1 MMRTQA
7 GLICRLPIQQG
18 ICQENL
24 QERNGNMLYENKE
37 IIERAILCGVH
48 TGAIDVLSDTT
59 EETISELER
68 LADTAGAETVGF
80 MIQNKSQIEKATYI
94 GEGKIEELKN
104 ACGELEANL
113 VIFDDELSPMQIRN
127 LEDRLNVRVIDR
139 SMLILDIFARH
150 AVTGEGKIQVELAQ
164 LKYLLPRLTGM
175 GSKLS
180 RLGGGV
186 GTRGPGETKL
196 ETDRRHIYR
205 RIDHL
210 KEELREVK
218 KHRELLRLRR
228 KKENRYMVAI
238 VGYTNAG
245 KSTLLNHLTGADV
258 LAQDK
263 LFATLDPTIRGLTL
277 SDKREIMLVDTVGF
291 IRKLPHHLVEAFKS
305 PLEEAVYADLLL
317 IVADGADSEVDMHLE
332 IVSRLLSDIG
342 AADKPKM
349 VVFNK
354 SDLIPEDK
362 NLTVL
367 SGGAP
372 FVEISAKTGTGID
385 KLLALLE
392 DLVPG
397 KKKKIT
403 LLIPY
408 AMGHIVSELHS
419 NQTILD
425 ESYEANGTRITTL
438 LDAVS
443 YGKYRDYILEEHNE

>member
-1 MMRTQA
+1 MIT
-7 GLICRLPIQQG
+7 
-18 ICQENL
+18 ENI
-24 QERNGNMLYENKE
+24 E
-37 IIERAILCGVH
+37 IVERAILCGVH
-48 TGAIDVLSDTT
+48 TGTVDTLSDTT
-59 EETISELER
+59 EETIAELTR
-68 LADTAGAETVGF
+68 LADTAGAETVGY
-80 MIQNKSQIEKATYI
+80 MIQKKSQIEKATYI

-113 VIFDDELSPMQIRN
+113 VIFDDELSPIQIRN

-196 ETDRRHIYR
+196 ETDRRHIHR

-210 KEELREVK
+210 KDELLEVK
-218 KHRELLRLRR
+218 KHRELLRNRR

-245 KSTLLNHLTGADV
+245 KSTILNKLTGADV

-305 PLEEAVYADLLL
+305 TLEEAVYADLLM
-317 IVADGADSEVDMHLE
+317 IVADGADTEVDMHLE

-342 AADKPKM
+342 AHDKPKF

-354 SDLIPEDK
+354 SDLIPDDK
-362 NLTVL
+362 NLSVL
-367 SGGAP
+367 AGGAP
-372 FVEISAKTGTGID
+372 FVEISAKNGTGID
-385 KLLALLE
+385 KLLLMLE

-397 KKKKIT
+397 KKKEVT

-408 AMGHIVSELHS
+408 HMGQILSQIHGT
-419 NQTILD
+419 QTVLC
-425 ESYEANGTRITTL
+425 ESYEEQGTRVTAL

-443 YGKYRDYILEEHNE
+443 YSKYREFVLEESNE

>member
-1 MMRTQA
+1 MMF
-7 GLICRLPIQQG
+7 
-18 ICQENL
+18 
-24 QERNGNMLYENKE
+24 YENEE

-59 EETISELER
+59 EETIAELER
-68 LADTAGAETVGF
+68 LADTAGAETVGY
-80 MIQNKSQIEKATYI
+80 MIQNKSQIEKSTYI

-164 LKYLLPRLTGM
+164 LRYLLPRLTGM

-196 ETDRRHIYR
+196 ETDKRHIYR

-210 KEELREVK
+210 KEELAEVK
-218 KHRELLRLRR
+218 KHRELLRSRR

-245 KSTLLNHLTGADV
+245 KSTLLNQLTGADV

-291 IRKLPHHLVEAFKS
+291 IRKLPHHLIEAFKS
-305 PLEEAVYADLLL
+305 TLEEAVYADLLL

-372 FVEISAKTGTGID
+372 FVEISAKEGTGID
-385 KLLALLE
+385 RLLSRLE

-408 AMGHIVSELHS
+408 SQGHIVSELHT
-419 NQTILD
+419 NQTIL
-425 ESYEANGTRITTL
+425 EENYEANGTRITAL
-438 LDAVS
+438 LDAVAYS
-443 YGKYRDYILEEHNE
+443 KYREFVTEEHNE

>member
-1 MMRTQA
+1 
-7 GLICRLPIQQG
+7 
-18 ICQENL
+18 
-24 QERNGNMLYENKE
+24 
-37 IIERAILCGVH
+37 
-48 TGAIDVLSDTT
+48 
-59 EETISELER
+59 
-68 LADTAGAETVGF
+68 
-80 MIQNKSQIEKATYI
+80 
-94 GEGKIEELKN
+94 
-104 ACGELEANL
+104 
-113 VIFDDELSPMQIRN
+113 MQIRN

-164 LKYLLPRLTGM
+164 LRYLLPRLTGM

-210 KEELREVK
+210 KEELAEVK
-218 KHRELLRLRR
+218 KHRELLRTRR

-291 IRKLPHHLVEAFKS
+291 IRKLPHHLIEAFKS
-305 PLEEAVYADLLL
+305 TLEEAVYADLLL

-342 AADKPKM
+342 ASDKPKI

-354 SDLIPEDK
+354 SDLIPDDK

-372 FVEISAKTGTGID
+372 FVEISAKEGTGIE
-385 KLLALLE
+385 KLLAKLE

-408 AMGHIVSELHS
+408 SQGQIVSELHA
-419 NQTILD
+419 NQIIMEET
-425 ESYEANGTRITTL
+425 YEADGTRITTL
-438 LDAVS
+438 LDAIS
-443 YGKYRDYILEEHNE
+443 YSKYRDYITEEHNE

>member
-1 MMRTQA
+1 MKI
-7 GLICRLPIQQG
+7 LIT
-18 ICQENL
+18 ENI
-24 QERNGNMLYENKE
+24 EVV
-37 IIERAILCGVH
+37 ERAVLCGVH
-48 TGAIDVLSDTT
+48 TDNIDTLSDTT
-59 EETISELER
+59 EETIKELER
-68 LADTAGAETVGF
+68 LADTAGAETVGY

-94 GEGKIEELKN
+94 GDGKIEELKN
-104 ACGELEANL
+104 ACAELSANL
-113 VIFDDELSPMQIRN
+113 VIFDDELSPIQIRN
-127 LEDRLNVRVIDR
+127 LEDRLNIRVIDR

-196 ETDRRHIYR
+196 ETDRRHIHR
-205 RIDHL
+205 RITHL
-210 KEELREVK
+210 KEELLEVK
-218 KHRELLRLRR
+218 KHRELLRTRR

-245 KSTLLNHLTGADV
+245 KSTILNRLTGANV
-258 LAQDK
+258 LTEDK

-291 IRKLPHHLVEAFKS
+291 IRKLPHHLIEAFKS
-305 PLEEAVYADLLL
+305 TLEEAVYADLLM
-317 IVADGADSEVDMHLE
+317 IVADGADTEASMHLE

-342 AADKPKM
+342 VDDKPRL

-372 FVEISAKTGTGID
+372 FVEISAKEGSGIE
-385 KLLALLE
+385 KLLLMLE

-397 KKKKIT
+397 KKKETT

-408 AMGHIVSELHS
+408 SMGQILSQIHE
-419 NQTILD
+419 NQTVLK
-425 ESYEANGTRITTL
+425 ESYEADGTRITAL

-443 YGKYRDYILEEHNE
+443 YAKYREFVVEDNNE

>member
-1 MMRTQA
+1 MV
-7 GLICRLPIQQG
+7 
-18 ICQENL
+18 
-24 QERNGNMLYENKE
+24 NMLYENE
-37 IIERAILCGVH
+37 ELIERAILCGVH
-48 TGAIDVLSDTT
+48 TGAVDVLSDTT
-59 EETISELER
+59 EETIAELER
-68 LADTAGAETVGF
+68 LADTAGAETVGY

-94 GEGKIEELKN
+94 GEGKIEELKY

-210 KEELREVK
+210 KEELSEVK
-218 KHRELLRLRR
+218 KHRELLRSRR

-245 KSTLLNHLTGADV
+245 KSTLLNQLTGADV

-277 SDKREIMLVDTVGF
+277 SDKREVMLVDTVGF
-291 IRKLPHHLVEAFKS
+291 IRKLPHHLIEAFKS
-305 PLEEAVYADLLL
+305 TLEEAVYADLLM

-372 FVEISAKTGTGID
+372 FVEISAKEGTGID
-385 KLLALLE
+385 KLLATLE

-408 AMGHIVSELHS
+408 AQGQIVSELHA
-419 NQTILD
+419 NQTILEED
-425 ESYEANGTRITTL
+425 YEAEGTRIMAL
-438 LDAVS
+438 LDAIS
-443 YGKYRDYILEEHNE
+443 YSKYREFVTEEHNE

>member
-1 MMRTQA
+1 MIT
-7 GLICRLPIQQG
+7 
-18 ICQENL
+18 ENI
-24 QERNGNMLYENKE
+24 EVV
-37 IIERAILCGVH
+37 ERAVLCGVH
-48 TGAIDVLSDTT
+48 TGTADTLSDTT
-59 EETISELER
+59 EETIAELER
-68 LADTAGAETVGF
+68 LADTAGAVTVGY

-94 GEGKIEELKN
+94 GDGKIEELKN
-104 ACGELEANL
+104 ACYELEANL

-127 LEDRLNVRVIDR
+127 LEERLDIRVIDR

-175 GSKLS
+175 GSKMS

-196 ETDRRHIYR
+196 ETDKRHIHR
-205 RIDHL
+205 RITHL
-210 KEELREVK
+210 KEELSEVK
-218 KHRELLRLRR
+218 KHRELLRSRR

-245 KSTLLNHLTGADV
+245 KSTILNRLTGADV

-291 IRKLPHHLVEAFKS
+291 IRKLPHHLIEAFKS
-305 PLEEAVYADLLL
+305 TLEEAVYADLLMV
-317 IVADGADSEVDMHLE
+317 VADGADPEVDMHLE
-332 IVSRLLSDIG
+332 IVSKLLSDIG
-342 AADKPKM
+342 ANDKPKF

-372 FVEISAKTGTGID
+372 FVEISAKEGTGINR
-385 KLLALLE
+385 LLSVLE
-392 DLVPG
+392 ELVPG
-397 KKKKIT
+397 KKKEVT

-408 AMGHIVSELHS
+408 SCGQILSQIHE
-419 NQTILD
+419 NQTVL
-425 ESYEANGTRITTL
+425 EETYEADGTRITAM

-443 YGKYRDYILEEHNE
+443 YSKYREYVTEEHNE

>member
-1 MMRTQA
+1 M
-7 GLICRLPIQQG
+7 P
-18 ICQENL
+18 
-24 QERNGNMLYENKE
+24 ERNGKMLYENEE
-37 IIERAILCGVH
+37 IIERAVLCGVH
-48 TGAIDVLSDTT
+48 TGAVDVLSDTT
-59 EETISELER
+59 EETIAELER
-68 LADTAGAETVGF
+68 LADTAGAETVGY

-104 ACGELEANL
+104 ACAELEANL

-164 LKYLLPRLTGM
+164 LRYLLPRLTGM

-210 KEELREVK
+210 KEELSEVK
-218 KHRELLRLRR
+218 KHRELLRSRR

-263 LFATLDPTIRGLTL
+263 LFATLDPTIRGITL

-291 IRKLPHHLVEAFKS
+291 IRKLPHHLIEAFKS
-305 PLEEAVYADLLL
+305 TLEEAVYADLLL
-317 IVADGADSEVDMHLE
+317 IVADGADTEVDMHLE
-332 IVSRLLSDIG
+332 IVSRLLSDVG

-354 SDLIPEDK
+354 SDLIPDDK

-372 FVEISAKTGTGID
+372 FVEISAKEGTGID
-385 KLLALLE
+385 RLLSKLE

-397 KKKKIT
+397 KKKKTT

-408 AMGHIVSELHS
+408 SMGQIVSELHA
-419 NQTILD
+419 NQTILE
-425 ESYEANGTRITTL
+425 ESYEAEGTRITTL

-443 YGKYRDYILEEHNE
+443 YSKYRDYITEDSNE

>member
-1 MMRTQA
+1 MIT
-7 GLICRLPIQQG
+7 
-18 ICQENL
+18 ENI
-24 QERNGNMLYENKE
+24 K
-37 IIERAILCGVH
+37 IVERAVLCGVH
-48 TGAIDVLSDTT
+48 TGSADTLSDTT
-59 EETISELER
+59 QETIAELER
-68 LADTAGAETVGF
+68 LADTAGAVTCGY

-94 GEGKIEELKN
+94 GEGKIDELKN
-104 ACGELEANL
+104 ACQELEANL
-113 VIFDDELSPMQIRN
+113 VIFDDELSPIQIRN
-127 LEDRLNVRVIDR
+127 LEERLNIRVIDR

-196 ETDRRHIYR
+196 ETDRRHIHR

-210 KEELREVK
+210 KEELSEVK
-218 KHRELLRLRR
+218 KHRELLRSRR

-245 KSTLLNHLTGADV
+245 KSTLLNQLTGADV

-291 IRKLPHHLVEAFKS
+291 IRKLPHHLIEAFKS
-305 PLEEAVYADLLL
+305 TLEEAVYADLLML
-317 IVADGADSEVDMHLE
+317 VADGADSEVDMHLE

-342 AADKPKM
+342 ANDKPKF

-372 FVEISAKTGTGID
+372 FVEISAKNGTGID
-385 KLLALLE
+385 KLLSMLE

-397 KKKKIT
+397 KKKEVT

-408 AMGHIVSELHS
+408 SMGQILSQIHE
-419 NQTILD
+419 NQTVL
-425 ESYEANGTRITTL
+425 EETFEAGGTRIKTM
-438 LDAVS
+438 LDAIS
-443 YGKYRDYILEEHNE
+443 YSKYREYIVGENDE

>member
-1 MMRTQA
+1 
-7 GLICRLPIQQG
+7 
-18 ICQENL
+18 
-24 QERNGNMLYENKE
+24 MLYENEE

-48 TGAIDVLSDTT
+48 TGAVDVLSDTT
-59 EETISELER
+59 EETIAELER
-68 LADTAGAETVGF
+68 LADTAGAETVGY

-164 LKYLLPRLTGM
+164 LRYLLPRLTGM

-218 KHRELLRLRR
+218 KHRELLRTRR

-291 IRKLPHHLVEAFKS
+291 IRKLPHHLIEAFKS
-305 PLEEAVYADLLL
+305 TLEEAVYADLLL

-372 FVEISAKTGTGID
+372 FVEISAKEGTGID
-385 KLLALLE
+385 KLLAKLE

-408 AMGHIVSELHS
+408 SQGQIVSEIHA
-419 NQTILD
+419 NQSILD
-425 ESYEANGTRITTL
+425 ESYETEGTRITAL
-438 LDAVS
+438 LDAVTYS
-443 YGKYRDYILEEHNE
+443 KYREFVTEEHNE

>member
-1 MMRTQA
+1 
-7 GLICRLPIQQG
+7 
-18 ICQENL
+18 
-24 QERNGNMLYENKE
+24 MLYENE
-37 IIERAILCGVH
+37 ELIERAILCGVH
-48 TGAIDVLSDTT
+48 TGAVDILSDTT
-59 EETISELER
+59 EETIAELER
-68 LADTAGAETVGF
+68 LADTAGAETAGY

-104 ACGELEANL
+104 ACAELEANL

-210 KEELREVK
+210 KEELSEVK
-218 KHRELLRLRR
+218 KHRELLRSRR

-245 KSTLLNHLTGADV
+245 KSTLLNQLTGADV

-277 SDKREIMLVDTVGF
+277 SDKREVMLVDTVGF
-291 IRKLPHHLVEAFKS
+291 IRKLPHHLIEAFKS
-305 PLEEAVYADLLL
+305 TLEEAVYADLLM

-332 IVSRLLSDIG
+332 IVSRLLSDIS
-342 AADKPKM
+342 AANKPKM

-372 FVEISAKTGTGID
+372 FVEISAKEGTGID
-385 KLLALLE
+385 KLLTTLE
-392 DLVPG
+392 ELVPG

-408 AMGHIVSELHS
+408 AQGQIVSEIHA
-419 NQTILD
+419 NQTII
-425 ESYEANGTRITTL
+425 EENYEAEGTRITTL
-438 LDAVS
+438 LDAIS
-443 YGKYRDYILEEHNE
+443 YSKYREFVTEEHNE

>member
-1 MMRTQA
+1 M
-7 GLICRLPIQQG
+7 LF
-18 ICQENL
+18 EN
-24 QERNGNMLYENKE
+24 EE

-59 EETISELER
+59 EETIAELER
-68 LADTAGAETVGF
+68 LADTAGAETVGY

-127 LEDRLNVRVIDR
+127 LEDKLNVRVIDR

-218 KHRELLRLRR
+218 KHRELLRSRR

-245 KSTLLNHLTGADV
+245 KSTLLNQLTGADV

-291 IRKLPHHLVEAFKS
+291 IRKLPHHLIEAFKS
-305 PLEEAVYADLLL
+305 TLEEAVYADLLL
-317 IVADGADSEVDMHLE
+317 IVADGADTEVDMHLE

-367 SGGAP
+367 SNGAP
-372 FVEISAKTGTGID
+372 FVEISAKEGTGID
-385 KLLALLE
+385 NLLAKLE

-408 AMGHIVSELHS
+408 SQGQIVSELHA
-419 NQTILD
+419 NQTVM
-425 ESYEANGTRITTL
+425 EEAYEAEGTRITAL
-438 LDAVS
+438 LDAIS
-443 YGKYRDYILEEHNE
+443 YSKYREFVTEEHNE

>member
-1 MMRTQA
+1 MVDM
-7 GLICRLPIQQG
+7 LF
-18 ICQENL
+18 EN
-24 QERNGNMLYENKE
+24 EE
-37 IIERAILCGVH
+37 IVERAILCGVH

-59 EETISELER
+59 EETIAELER
-68 LADTAGAETVGF
+68 LADTAGAETVGY

-127 LEDRLNVRVIDR
+127 LEERLNVRVIDR

-175 GSKLS
+175 GSKMS

-196 ETDRRHIYR
+196 ETDKRHIYR

-210 KEELREVK
+210 KEELSEVK
-218 KHRELLRLRR
+218 KHRELLRSRR

-245 KSTLLNHLTGADV
+245 KSTLLNQLTGADV

-291 IRKLPHHLVEAFKS
+291 IRKLPHHLIEAFKS
-305 PLEEAVYADLLL
+305 TLEEAVYADLLL
-317 IVADGADSEVDMHLE
+317 IVADGADTEVDMHLE

-342 AADKPKM
+342 ASEKPKL

-372 FVEISAKTGTGID
+372 FVEISAKEGTGID
-385 KLLALLE
+385 KLLLALE

-408 AMGHIVSELHS
+408 SHGQIVSELHA
-419 NQTILD
+419 NQTVL
-425 ESYEANGTRITTL
+425 EENYEADGTRITTL
-438 LDAVS
+438 LDAIS
-443 YGKYRDYILEEHNE
+443 YSKYRDFVTEEHNE

>member
-1 MMRTQA
+1 
-7 GLICRLPIQQG
+7 
-18 ICQENL
+18 
-24 QERNGNMLYENKE
+24 MLYENEE
-37 IIERAILCGVH
+37 IIERAVLCGVH
-48 TGAIDVLSDTT
+48 TGAVDVLSDTT
-59 EETISELER
+59 EETIAEIER
-68 LADTAGAETVGF
+68 VADTSGAETDGY

-94 GEGKIEELKN
+94 GDGKIEELKN
-104 ACGELEANL
+104 ACAELEANL

-164 LKYLLPRLTGM
+164 LRYLLPRLTGM

-218 KHRELLRLRR
+218 KHRELLRSRR

-291 IRKLPHHLVEAFKS
+291 IRKLPHHLIEAFKS
-305 PLEEAVYADLLL
+305 TLEEAVYADLLL

-342 AADKPKM
+342 ASDKPKI

-372 FVEISAKTGTGID
+372 FVEISAKEGTGID
-385 KLLALLE
+385 KLLAALE

-397 KKKKIT
+397 KKKETT

-408 AMGHIVSELHS
+408 SQGQIVSELHA
-419 NQTILD
+419 NQTIIE
-425 ESYEANGTRITTL
+425 ESYEAEGTRITTL
-438 LDAVS
+438 LDAIS
-443 YGKYRDYILEEHNE
+443 YSKYRDYITEEHNE

>member
-1 MMRTQA
+1 
-7 GLICRLPIQQG
+7 
-18 ICQENL
+18 
-24 QERNGNMLYENKE
+24 MLYENEE
-37 IIERAILCGVH
+37 IIERAVLCGVH
-48 TGAIDVLSDTT
+48 TGAVDVLSDTT
-59 EETISELER
+59 EETMAELER
-68 LADTAGAETVGF
+68 LADTAGAETVGY

-104 ACGELEANL
+104 ACAELEANL

-164 LKYLLPRLTGM
+164 LRYLLPRLTGM

-210 KEELREVK
+210 KEELAEVK
-218 KHRELLRLRR
+218 KHRELLRSRR

-291 IRKLPHHLVEAFKS
+291 IRKLPHHLIEAFKS
-305 PLEEAVYADLLL
+305 TLEEAVYADLLL

-332 IVSRLLSDIG
+332 IVSRLLTDIG
-342 AADKPKM
+342 AADKPKL

-372 FVEISAKTGTGID
+372 FVEISAKEGTGVD
-385 KLLALLE
+385 KLLASLE

-408 AMGHIVSELHS
+408 SQGQIVSEIHA
-419 NQTILD
+419 NQTITD
-425 ESYEANGTRITTL
+425 EVYESEGTRITAY
-438 LDAVS
+438 LDAVTYS
-443 YGKYRDYILEEHNE
+443 KYREYVTEEHNE

>member
-1 MMRTQA
+1 
-7 GLICRLPIQQG
+7 
-18 ICQENL
+18 
-24 QERNGNMLYENKE
+24 MLYENKE

-305 PLEEAVYADLLL
+305 TLEEAVYADLLL

-425 ESYEANGTRITTL
+425 ESYEADGTRITAL

>member
-1 MMRTQA
+1 
-7 GLICRLPIQQG
+7 
-18 ICQENL
+18 
-24 QERNGNMLYENKE
+24 MLYENEE

-59 EETISELER
+59 EETIAELER
-68 LADTAGAETVGF
+68 LADTAGAETVGY

-113 VIFDDELSPMQIRN
+113 VIFDDELSPIQIRN

-210 KEELREVK
+210 KEELAEVK
-218 KHRELLRLRR
+218 KHRELLRSRR

-245 KSTLLNHLTGADV
+245 KSTLLNQLTGADV

-291 IRKLPHHLVEAFKS
+291 IRKLPHHLIEAFKS
-305 PLEEAVYADLLL
+305 TLEEAVYADLLL

-342 AADKPKM
+342 AAEKPKM

-372 FVEISAKTGTGID
+372 FVEISAKEGTGID
-385 KLLALLE
+385 KLLSKLE

-408 AMGHIVSELHS
+408 SKGQIVSELHA
-419 NQTILD
+419 NQTILEED
-425 ESYEANGTRITTL
+425 YEAEGTRITAL
-438 LDAVS
+438 LDAIS
-443 YGKYRDYILEEHNE
+443 YSKYREFVTEEHNE